1 MNRQI
6 KYGAL
11 ISYVA
16 LFINIII
23 GLVYTPW
30 MIRSIGKADYGLYT
44 LAMSVISLFV
54 FDFGLSSAVT
64 RFVSKYLAE
73 GRQDKANHLIGVTY
87 KLYVAASMVI
97 FVVLV
102 GMFFFIPQIYKGLT
116 PEELEKFKVL
126 YVIAACYSVLSFPFI
141 PLDGIISANE
151 KFIQLKLCNLAHK
164 LFIVVAMSACLLLGY
179 GLYALVI
186 VNAVAG
192 FATIVLK
199 LLIVKKN
206 TQMQTAWSFWDKDM
220 FNAVVGFSVW
230 VTVSALAQRLVL
242 NICPSIL
249 GVVAN
254 SQAIAVFGI
263 SMTIEGYVYTF
274 ASAINGLFLPKVTH
288 LNTNGEN
295 NSILKLMIKVG
306 RIQYYIIGA
315 IFFGFICF
323 GRNFINVWVGPDY
336 SEVYLCSIMM
346 IAPSFISLAQEIGNT
361 TVIVK
366 GEVRK
371 SAYIS
376 LVKAVINILL
386 AFPLTYYF
394 GVYGMAFSIFISYSF
409 STALYNCMYNHI
421 LGLNIN
427 IFFRESLFNIA
438 FPMIVAVAFAYL
450 PNLLLNDY
458 GWGHFIVKFAIFSLV
473 YGFVIYNFAMNN
485 EERNIFIG
493 PFKKI
498 SPKITKH

>member
-11 ISYVA
+11 ISYAA

-44 LAMSVISLFV
+44 LTMSVISLFV

-73 GRQDKANHLIGVTY
+73 GRQDKANQLIGVTY
-87 KLYVAASMVI
+87 KLYVTASVVI
-97 FVVLV
+97 FVILV
-102 GMFFFIPQIYKGLT
+102 GIFFFIPQIYKGLT
-116 PEELEKFKVL
+116 PYELEKFKVL
-126 YVIAACYSVLSFPFI
+126 YVIAASYSVLSFPFI

-164 LFIVVAMSACLLLGY
+164 LIIVVAMSACLMLGY

-186 VNAVAG
+186 VNTIAG
-192 FATIVLK
+192 FATIALK
-199 LLIVKKN
+199 MLVVTKN
-206 TQMQTAWSFWDKDM
+206 TQMQTVWSFWDKDM
-220 FNAVVGFSVW
+220 FKAIVGFSVW
-230 VTVSALAQRLVL
+230 VTISALAQRLVL

-249 GVVAN
+249 GMVAN

-263 SMTIEGYVYTF
+263 AMTIEGYVYTF
-274 ASAINGLFLPKVTH
+274 ANAINGLFLPKVAQ
-288 LNTNGEN
+288 LNTTSNN

-306 RIQYYIIGA
+306 RIQFYIIGA

-323 GRNFINVWVGPDY
+323 GRNFINIWVGPDY
-336 SEVYLCSIMM
+336 SEVYLCAIMM
-346 IAPSFISLAQEIGNT
+346 VAPSFINLAQEIGST

-366 GEVRK
+366 GEVK
-371 SAYIS
+371 YSAYIS
-376 LVKAVINILL
+376 LAKAGANILL

-394 GVYGMAFSIFISYSF
+394 GVYGMAFSISISYSL
-409 STALYNCMYNHI
+409 STVLYNYLYNNQ

-427 IFFRESLFNIA
+427 TFFRESLFNIA
-438 FPMIVAVAFAYL
+438 LPMTVAVALSYI
-450 PNLLLNDY
+450 PNLLLNDD
-458 GWGHFIVKFAIFSLV
+458 GWGHFIIKFTIFSLV
-473 YGFVIYNFAMNN
+473 YGFVIYFFAMND
-485 EERNIFIG
+485 EERNLSMG
-493 PFKKI
+493 PFKRLI
-498 SPKITKH
+498 PKIT

>member
-1 MNRQI
+1 VNRQI

-73 GRQDKANHLIGVTY
+73 GRLDKANQLIGVTY
-87 KLYVAASMVI
+87 KLYVTASVVI
-97 FVVLV
+97 FIVLV
-102 GMFFFIPQIYKGLT
+102 GIFFFIPQIYKGLT

-126 YVIAACYSVLSFPFI
+126 YVIAASYSVLSFPFI

-164 LFIVVAMSACLLLGY
+164 LIIVVAMTACLMLGY

-186 VNAVAG
+186 VNAAAG
-192 FATIVLK
+192 FGTIALK
-199 LLIVKKN
+199 LLVVKKS
-206 TQMQTAWSFWDKDM
+206 TKMHIAWRFWDKDM
-220 FNAVVGFSVW
+220 FNAIVGFSVW

-249 GVVAN
+249 GMVAN

-263 SMTIEGYVYTF
+263 AMTIEGYVYTF
-274 ASAINGLFLPKVTH
+274 ASAINGLFLPKVTQ
-288 LNTNGEN
+288 LNTSSDTD
-295 NSILKLMIKVG
+295 SILKLMIKVG
-306 RIQYYIIGA
+306 RIQFYIIGA

-336 SEVYLCSIMM
+336 SEVYLCAIMM
-346 IAPSFISLAQEIGNT
+346 VAPSFINLAQEIGNT

-366 GEVRK
+366 GEVK
-371 SAYIS
+371 YSAYIS
-376 LVKAVINILL
+376 LAKAGANILL

-394 GVYGMAFSIFISYSF
+394 GVYGMAFSIFISYSL
-409 STALYNCMYNHI
+409 STVLYNYLYNNR
-421 LGLNIN
+421 LGLNIKV
-427 IFFRESLFNIA
+427 FFRDSLLSIA
-438 FPMIVAVAFAYL
+438 LPMTAAVSVAYL

-458 GWGHFIVKFAIFSLV
+458 GWLHFIIKFVVFLMV
-473 YGFVIYNFAMNN
+473 YGIVIYLFAMNE
-485 EERNIFIG
+485 EERNLFLG
-493 PFKKI
+493 PIRKI
-498 SPKITKH
+498 HP